1 MNNVLTILKLPELL
15 FAFKKYIL
23 VALSFIIC
31 IILFVDVTIFN
42 VIDYISRALIKTWRQ
57 MLEINQA
64 VFDTVDEI
72 LDMIKP
78 RH

>member
-1 MNNVLTILKLPELL
+1 MNNVLTIFKLPELI

-31 IILFVDVTIFN
+31 IILFVGVTILN
-42 VIDYISRALIKTWRQ
+42 VFDYTSRALIKSWRQ
-57 MLEINQA
+57 MIELNQA

-72 LDMIKP
+72 LEMHKP
-78 RH
+78 KH